1 MVGLADMRKYITC
14 NNRGRSAVFFLIV
27 AMLLSN
33 QANANCKDKTDEMGD
48 VSYSSNKAV
57 SFGNWRTY
65 VDSNPNMCWAIS
77 KPTSGEIILEKNNES
92 NCRMDAAL
100 SFSYFM
106 DDITEGEIM
115 YFSGTVLDNTK
126 PAYLYID
133 DYMFSL
139 GTVEGPNAWAK
150 NSVLDRD
157 IFDAL
162 GKAELARI
170 VSITNDGSVFSDT
183 FKLDGFQNAANLAFD
198 FCQNLTGEL

>member
-14 NNRGRSAVFFLIV
+14 NNRGRSAVFLIV
-27 AMLLSN
+27 AILLSN

-126 PAYLYID
+126 PI
-133 DYMFSL
+133 
-139 GTVEGPNAWAK
+139 
-150 NSVLDRD
+150 SVHRRLH
-157 IFDAL
+157 
-162 GKAELARI
+162 
-170 VSITNDGSVFSDT
+170 VFT
-183 FKLDGFQNAANLAFD
+183 RH
-198 FCQNLTGEL
+198 C

>member
-1 MVGLADMRKYITC
+1 MKATVGW
-14 NNRGRSAVFFLIV
+14 
-27 AMLLSN
+27 MLHCLS
-33 QANANCKDKTDEMGD
+33 
-48 VSYSSNKAV
+48 
-57 SFGNWRTY
+57 
-65 VDSNPNMCWAIS
+65 
-77 KPTSGEIILEKNNES
+77 PTLWMILL
-92 NCRMDAAL
+92 RA
-100 SFSYFM
+100 
-106 DDITEGEIM
+106 EIM

-183 FKLDGFQNAANLAFD
+183 FKLDGFFKMLRTLAFD